1 MTRAASHTS
10 PRAFRPG
17 GARPSPWED
26 AWAMSCAARPE
37 CGAFGI
43 KRGSQAEQSA
53 PPELGAA
60 LGRTAVPGLT
70 RNLLPH
76 AAGVL
81 S

>member
-1 MTRAASHTS
+1 MTRAASYTS
-10 PRAFRPG
+10 PRAVRPG
-17 GARPSPWED
+17 GARPSPREG
-26 AWAMSCAARPE
+26 AWAMSC
-37 CGAFGI
+37 
-43 KRGSQAEQSA
+43 
-53 PPELGAA
+53 AA